1 MKAIN
6 TVAEMQQFSILNRV
20 AGKKIAVVPTMGYL
34 HEGHLSLIK
43 EAKKLADIVITTLFV
58 NPTQFAPNED
68 LAKYPRDYESDFKK
82 AESAGA
88 DILFCPDELQMY
100 PIGYNTSI
108 QIKGV
113 TDKFEGEKRPTHFSG
128 VATVVAKLFN
138 CTLPDIAIF
147 GQKDFQQT
155 IVIKRLVKDL
165 NFPVQIIV
173 SPTIREAD
181 GLAMSSRNTY
191 LSKDERAVAPT
202 LFHALEEAK
211 LAIAKGERNRKIINS
226 IILKTIR
233 EPQQFKID
241 YVATANAANFDEPDE
256 FLPGEKIVMLL
267 AAYLGKTR
275 LIDNAVVEIPSSLN
289 ESNF

>member
-88 DILFCPDELQMY
+88 DIIFCPDELQMY